1 MAPTVKLHY
10 FNLRGRGE
18 YVRWI
23 LAYCNVDYDDIR
35 HTFEEWPEVKKSKS
49 KSSILTTKNTLKLIC
64 FVNFPQ
70 NA

>member
-1 MAPTVKLHY
+1 MAPAVKLHY

-49 KSSILTTKNTLKLIC
+49 KSSILTTIE
-64 FVNFPQ
+64 
-70 NA
+70 